1 MKDNNLK
8 TKLIGLV
15 GLTLTLSFM
24 LAAPLPAQARQ
35 AALPDATIKTIIE
48 TRLINEGLLKEGNL
62 VVTVTDGVVTF
73 AGKVGSLAE
82 KLKAAEAVHGVDSVV
97 RLDNNLVIESEPR
110 SDNAIAADIGQSI
123 RSYAL
128 FDIFDWV
135 DGRVVDGQ
143 VTLTGWAR
151 EPWRKEDY
159 GRRVAAVTGVK
170 ALDNQIQVLP
180 VSSFDDQL
188 RATIARSIYGSSLF
202 QRYANS
208 ALPPIH
214 IIVFNGRV
222 ILKGVV
228 ATNLERTQAEL
239 MARRRGMAF
248 EVVNELVLE
257 KDLKR

>member
-1 MKDNNLK
+1 MNKNLK
-8 TKLIGLV
+8 IKRVGLIGLI
-15 GLTLTLSFM
+15 
-24 LAAPLPAQARQ
+24 LALALALALPAAAQARQ

-48 TRLINEGLLKEGNL
+48 TRLINDGLLKEGN
-62 VVTVTDGVVTF
+62 VAVSVADGVVTLT
-73 AGKVGSLAE
+73 GKVRSLAE
-82 KLKAAEAVHGVDSVV
+82 KLRAGEAVQGVDSVV
-97 RLDNNLVIESEPR
+97 RLDNNLTIESEPR
-110 SDNAIAADIGQSI
+110 SDNAIAGDIGQAI

-135 DGRVVDGQ
+135 DGRVVDGR
-143 VTLTGWAR
+143 VVLTGYAR
-151 EPWRKEDY
+151 EPWRKDEY
-159 GRRVAAVTGVK
+159 GRRVAAVAGVQ

-180 VSSFDDQL
+180 LSNFDDQL
-188 RATIARSIYGSSLF
+188 RAAVARAIYGNSLF

-214 IIVFNGRV
+214 IVVLNGRV

-239 MARRRGMAF
+239 LARSRGMAF

-257 KDLKR
+257 KEMKR

>member
-1 MKDNNLK
+1 MNNKLK
-8 TKLIGLV
+8 IKRVGLIGL
-15 GLTLTLSFM
+15 TLA
-24 LAAPLPAQARQ
+24 LALALALPAAAQARQ
-35 AALPDATIKTIIE
+35 AALPDATIRTIIE
-48 TRLINEGLLKEGNL
+48 TRLINEGLLREGNI
-62 VVTVTDGVVTF
+62 VVSVTDGVVTF
-73 AGKVGSLAE
+73 TGKVDSLAD

-110 SDNAIAADIGQSI
+110 SDNAIAADIGRSI

-151 EPWRKEDY
+151 EPWRKDDY
-159 GRRVAAVTGVK
+159 GRRVADVSGVK

-180 VSSFDDQL
+180 VSTFDDHL

-239 MARRRGMAF
+239 MARTRGMAF